1 MLSTLRNAW
10 KVPELRKKF
19 IWTIFLVAIFRL
31 GTQIPLPGI
40 DTSFLKQLTESGS
53 LLGFYDLISGGAF
66 SQFSILA
73 LGVMP
78 YINASIIMQLLTIA
92 VPYLEDLQKE
102 GQEGRKKIQN
112 ATRYLS
118 LVIAV
123 IIGIGT
129 LFTIANN
136 GGVSG
141 LGKFDMAVIVFSL
154 VVGSTFCIWLGDQIT
169 VKGFGNGTSI
179 LIFVNIISRV
189 PQTIAQLYSS
199 YKIAETIT
207 IVELVLFIVGIVV
220 LLGACIYFSLAERKV
235 PVQYAG
241 KAMGNKIM
249 KAQSSHI
256 PFSIISAAVI
266 AIIFAMSVMG
276 FPEVLANFFPKN
288 SVLKVLTTGE
298 FSPFNRSSW
307 VYVVVYAILTVFF
320 TWFYNEVTLK
330 PEEMAENL
338 NKSAGFVPGVR
349 PGEETEKYFERILA
363 RISFIGGVFAAIL
376 AIIPILIDQY
386 TNFKNMSFGATA
398 LLIVIGVA
406 LDFTRRLESQM
417 VVRHYEGFLK

>member
-118 LVIAV
+118 LAIAV
-123 IIGIGT
+123 IIGVGT

-141 LGKFDMAVIVFSL
+141 LGKFEMGVIVFSL

-179 LIFVNIISRV
+179 LIFVNIVSRV

-199 YKIAETIT
+199 YKVAETIS
-207 IVELVLFIVGIVV
+207 IVELVLFVIGVLV
-220 LLGACIYFSLAERKV
+220 LLLACIYFSLAERKV

-241 KAMGNKIM
+241 KAMGNKMM

-386 TNFKNMSFGATA
+386 SNFKNMSFGATA

-406 LDFTRRLESQM
+406 LDFNRRLESQM